1 MKTSQ
6 ITCNEAIYRKL
17 HVNHVMTQKAIT
29 GDAIRTDNSHVIIE
43 GTVRANYVKK
53 DNFSILPR
61 KNTMLKVVLQ
71 KK

>member
-1 MKTSQ
+1 MIQ

-17 HVNHVMTQKAIT
+17 HVIKVITQSTIT

-43 GTVRANYVKK
+43 GTLRANYVRK

-61 KNTMLKVVLQ
+61 KTRQRGKNILRVR
-71 KK
+71 